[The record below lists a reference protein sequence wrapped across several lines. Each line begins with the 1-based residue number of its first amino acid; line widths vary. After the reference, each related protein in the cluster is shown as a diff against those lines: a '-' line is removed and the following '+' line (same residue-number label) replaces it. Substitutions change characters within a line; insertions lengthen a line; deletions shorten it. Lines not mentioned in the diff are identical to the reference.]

1 MGFFKAEV
9 FINTTDANKTP
20 KVLISVLEVLI
31 KPKKV
36 PIYGRSEVSIKN
48 GHVLRD
54 TLRLRYLKKDVE
66 PMKEKQTRKRLDAQ
80 TKEYILKSVLEDG
93 AKVSDLA
100 FKFEIGS
107 STIHKWIKDYRES
120 KNQDVTRYF
129 TSSEVDKLQAA
140 FDKKLRDLEEE
151 NEILKKAMH
160 IFAKNPE

>member
-1 MGFFKAEV
+1 M
-9 FINTTDANKTP
+9 N
-20 KVLISVLEVLI
+20 ISELR
-31 KPKKV
+31 P
-36 PIYGRSEVSIKN
+36 GRSSTFQVNRSTFHLKYSPFKGWRSTLYRKYEVSIKN